1 MQPHRQPGRLADRA
15 IQRIER
21 YRRTS
26 VARNNTCRFTP
37 SCSHYAEEALR
48 RRTVV
53 VAVLLIAWRLLRCN
67 PFMHRRVADPVQR
80 SRRWRLRPNTLPTM
94 FSIIALSG
102 FVVVA
107 TAGIAE
113 AVGVSGG
120 CEAQLN
126 GKPVA
131 RYDIN
136 HALVVK
142 KHGSVQFVGSV
153 PPEVEN
159 APKGSLTSVTHIDVD
174 IISGV
179 AGTTSSDHPGRGPFW
194 GGTEA
199 VDKYLKYG
207 VGLYHVEG
215 KATGEPGGWSCVGDA
230 YVELKDGNPLGKP
243 VGGGAAGVTLA
254 SLIAAYASS
263 RGGQPADNPYY
274 MSDDDATRDQED
286 EATDML
292 QADGPYE
299 FVSGIGCLLLLVI
312 AIGAAFLLRGVGVG
326 AMAVAGR
333 RTGIGGRVWSHGHPI
348 LGFISGLFL
357 GIGITVLLQ
366 QFAVW
371 PLTIVTA
378 IVFPVVVAVIVSL
391 RAWLGRPYKPR
402 AS

>member
-15 IQRIER
+15 IHRIER
-21 YRRTS
+21 YRRSS
-26 VARNNTCRFTP
+26 VAQNNTCRFTP
-37 SCSHYAEEALR
+37 SCSHYAEDALR
-48 RRTVV
+48 HRTLL
-53 VAVLLIAWRLLRCN
+53 VALWLITWRLMRCN

-80 SRRWRLRPNTLPTM
+80 SRRRLRPNTLPTM
-94 FSIIALSG
+94 LSIIALSG
-102 FVVVA
+102 FVVVV

-120 CEAQLN
+120 CQAQLN

-131 RYDIN
+131 RYDID

-159 APKGSLTSVTHIDVD
+159 APKGSLTSNTHIDVD
-174 IISGV
+174 IINGIGGV
-179 AGTTSSDHPGRGPFW
+179 SSSNHPGRGPFW

-243 VGGGAAGVTLA
+243 VGGGAAGLTFA
-254 SLIAAYASS
+254 SLLGAYAAS
-263 RGGQPADNPYY
+263 RGGQPAADNPYY
-274 MSDDDATRDQED
+274 MGDDEATRDDED
-286 EATDML
+286 RASDYLE
-292 QADGPYE
+292 ADGPYE
-299 FVSGIGCLLLLVI
+299 FIAGFGCLILLVI
-312 AIGAAFLLRGVGVG
+312 AIGASFLARDIGVG
-326 AMAVAGR
+326 AAAVAG

-348 LGFISGLFL
+348 LGFVSGLFL
-357 GIGITVLLQ
+357 GIGATVLLQ

-378 IVFPVVVAVIVSL
+378 IVFPVVVAVICSL

-402 AS
+402 AA